1 MLELKYASWCFC
13 VCVCVCG
20 EHNQNC
26 HCPEDSGLILPL
38 SCVVMSSR
46 YATWPL
52 WFWASSPAQSLSHA
66 CLTGSPPSSSSST
79 PCLPCQ
85 LGSRSQLPSF
95 LALLASVNIQRCRWV
110 WYGHKKPSTVDC
122 APWFAPTTSGTS
134 EGRRRKKNEQR
145 GKVAACK
152 SGDENRRTQT
162 RRAQKWH
169 SVSTVPEDLRSQS
182 TFIAVAGLDCVEKLT
197 EQWVQLWPRS
207 AWLASQPIS
216 RPDVRHSDYF
226 IYILLV
232 FHFYFL
238 PPSSLPGA
246 GSLKGKEKER

>member
-1 MLELKYASWCFC
+1 MLRDAC

-52 WFWASSPAQSLSHA
+52 WFWASSP
-66 CLTGSPPSSSSST
+66 SPCPMPVWLALLPPLPPHPASRVSSAHGHSCRPSS
-79 PCLPCQ
+79 PCLPRWTFNAVGEFGMDTKNHRP
-85 LGSRSQLPSF
+85 LTVPRGSL
-95 LALLASVNIQRCRWV
+95 
-110 WYGHKKPSTVDC
+110 
-122 APWFAPTTSGTS
+122 
-134 EGRRRKKNEQR
+134 RRRQERAKEEKKNEQR
-145 GKVAACK
+145 GKVAAWK
-152 SGDENRRTQT
+152 SGDENRRTQP
-162 RRAQKWH
+162 RRTQKWH